1 MSCGVKNVHPWCLR
15 NTKTLIPVLKNLFV
29 NSSTLRGK
37 WLLPVQLYSVLT
49 VLSLVNIKK
58 YIKKRVVDLLVRK
71 VFFFKSVMRFFL
83 QFYIQS
89 VAAAIVL
96 EWINTSSV
104 ILLVILFLKYPFITS
119 SFFLKNVCIRIY
131 RSDPV
136 KNKINFSN
144 NLRKTHCYLCTK
156 SRHKQLHK
164 KLVIMLKTI
173 TLWVRSLK
181 LTIFPQKSVF

>member
-1 MSCGVKNVHPWCLR
+1 MFAQYQNL
-15 NTKTLIPVLKNLFV
+15 NTGSQKSVRRFIHSPGKVIATRAVVFGANGAKSRKYKKIYKKTCCRP
-29 NSSTLRGK
+29 SSTK
-37 WLLPVQLYSVLT
+37 S
-49 VLSLVNIKK
+49 
-58 YIKKRVVDLLVRK
+58 
-71 VFFFKSVMRFFL
+71 FFFKSVMRFFL

-173 TLWVRSLK
+173 T
-181 LTIFPQKSVF
+181 F